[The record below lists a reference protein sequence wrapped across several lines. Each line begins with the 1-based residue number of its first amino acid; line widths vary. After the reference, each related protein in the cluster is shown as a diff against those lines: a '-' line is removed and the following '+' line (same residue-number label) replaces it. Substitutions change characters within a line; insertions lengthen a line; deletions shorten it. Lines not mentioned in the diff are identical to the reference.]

1 MKLRTLDKKNIHFL
15 MILINLA
22 SSMLHI
28 IQIDAAKSIVLEQQ
42 YIMTG
47 EKDYQFQS
55 MTVLQLKKQ
64 RA

>member
-1 MKLRTLDKKNIHFL
+1 

>member
-1 MKLRTLDKKNIHFL
+1 MKLRNLDKKNIHFL
-15 MILINLA
+15 RILINQA

-47 EKDYQFQS
+47 EKDHQFQS
-55 MTVLQLKKQ
+55 MTVI
-64 RA
+64 